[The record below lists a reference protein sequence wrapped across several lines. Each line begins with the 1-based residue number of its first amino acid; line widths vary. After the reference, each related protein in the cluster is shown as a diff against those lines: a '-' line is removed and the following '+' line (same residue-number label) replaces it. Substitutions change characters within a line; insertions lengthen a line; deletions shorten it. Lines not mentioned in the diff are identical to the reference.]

1 MVSKEQNDEYVM
13 VSNGGSC
20 EGKGGTLW
28 VIISTTGPR
37 EPHDSRNCTYI
48 LLKPQTKQ
56 NKIKHVAPS
65 RAFLGGRHTPERSPT
80 GSPAVQGLVGVFW
93 GGGMRLS
100 GTQLPSGR
108 VQHVWYITFI

>member
-37 EPHDSRNCTYI
+37 EPHDSRNCTSYI
-48 LLKPQTKQ
+48 FLHP
-56 NKIKHVAPS
+56 NKIKQTCSFIADFGAGIPCSS
-65 RAFLGGRHTPERSPT
+65 RFARRS
-80 GSPAVQGLVGVFW
+80 S
-93 GGGMRLS
+93 
-100 GTQLPSGR
+100 
-108 VQHVWYITFI
+108 